1 MSFQVTNEQKKL
13 DKENANN
20 DPVNNVAKA
29 TPVTQDEDF
38 CAELVEG
45 TMDFS
50 KIKDKQFIV
59 AVSTG
64 DRNKPKLLASTIR
77 GPYSF
82 PDMVNQ
88 VGLMWEKHQHH
99 AKVYT
104 LETDPEKTVTF
115 LDSGTIDYIEAN
127 YEDIAFY
134 GALEEELCSD
144 DGHSIQAGTV
154 EAKDGQ

>member
-1 MSFQVTNEQKKL
+1 MSFQVSNKQKQL
-13 DKENANN
+13 DKENAKN
-20 DPVNNVAKA
+20 DPVNSLAKA
-29 TPVTQDEDF
+29 TPATQDEDF

-82 PDMVNQ
+82 ADMVNQ

-99 AKVYT
+99 AKVYM
-104 LETDPEKTVTF
+104 LETDPEKAVVF

-134 GALEEELCSD
+134 GALEEELCDDSD
-144 DGHSIQAGTV
+144 ASIEAGIIEAQDG
-154 EAKDGQ
+154 K